1 MKYVPPLPLRREV
14 YSILRVKNV
23 DHPEILTDLYLA
35 EDLRQEALVHVPGA
49 EVRLLIVGRAL
60 GVVAAGRLEG
70 EAVDGAAERDQLP
83 VNAGFPHLVLEGGD
97 LRGGDGRIIPA
108 LVRDVPPLAL
118 LRVVPPPR
126 GENSL
131 VADRPASLRA
141 GPGHLEPRP
150 SSRA

>member
-70 EAVDGAAERDQLP
+70 EAVEGAAQRDQLP
-83 VNAGFPHLVLEGGD
+83 VNAGFPALVLQGGD
-97 LRGGDGRIIPA
+97 LRGAGEPIIRA
-108 LVRDVPPLAL
+108 RVAEYSPP
-118 LRVVPPPR
+118 
-126 GENSL
+126 
-131 VADRPASLRA
+131 
-141 GPGHLEPRP
+141 
-150 SSRA
+150 